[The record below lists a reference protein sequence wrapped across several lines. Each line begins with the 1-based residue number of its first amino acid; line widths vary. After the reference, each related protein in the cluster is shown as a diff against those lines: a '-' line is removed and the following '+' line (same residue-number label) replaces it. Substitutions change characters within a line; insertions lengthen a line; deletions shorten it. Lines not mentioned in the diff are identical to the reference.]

1 MSSKPQ
7 NTKSENK
14 GKQRIKVEDLEQP
27 VEELSPEEAA
37 KVKGG
42 DLSLGGAVKT
52 GFDLKVH
59 GKGGGVS
66 SDSGVTLTHEDVHAT

>member
-27 VEELSPEEAA
+27 VEELNPEEAA

-42 DLSLGGAVKT
+42 QSLGAAVKT
-52 GFDLKVH
+52 GFDEKVY
-59 GKGGGVS
+59 GKGGGGS

>member
-42 DLSLGGAVKT
+42 SLGGAVKT
-52 GFDLKVH
+52 GFDVKVS
-59 GKGGGVS
+59 GKGGGGS